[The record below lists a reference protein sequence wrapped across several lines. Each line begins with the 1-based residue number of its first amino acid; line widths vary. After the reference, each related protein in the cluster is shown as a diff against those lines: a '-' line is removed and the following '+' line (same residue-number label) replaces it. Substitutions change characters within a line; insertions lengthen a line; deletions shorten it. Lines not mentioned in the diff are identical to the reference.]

1 MDQSTLVKDGQSL
14 VELLDKT
21 PAHPRF
27 AMWVNFSDTDSWK
40 LWIVPAE
47 AMDDKRE
54 FYHTVADTLSRNR
67 DDIPG
72 LDIGMVEFTKES
84 KPVVQAMRSFI
95 KIPGIGAANVSGNR
109 FNGVFVPD
117 GILLRSNL

>member
-1 MDQSTLVKDGQSL
+1 
-14 VELLDKT
+14 
-21 PAHPRF
+21 
-27 AMWVNFSDTDSWK
+27 
-40 LWIVPAE
+40 
-47 AMDDKRE
+47 
-54 FYHTVADTLSRNR
+54 
-67 DDIPG
+67 
-72 LDIGMVEFTKES
+72 MVEFTKES